1 MTQSKTAKVRKALE
15 KVTDEISSLSKNM
28 ENDDGELDSGRVK
41 QLRELCAAA
50 KELSAL
56 LKEYGSTANQK
67 QLTVRFTGDSEQWAQ

>member
-1 MTQSKTAKVRKALE
+1 
-15 KVTDEISSLSKNM
+15 M
-28 ENDDGELDSGRVK
+28 ENDDGELDSVRIK